1 MDKEALEVSRME
13 CEELCRQLCETQE
26 QLTGVEAQLALA
38 QQAPAPSA
46 MPGATLSH
54 LLLHCGCLDAFR
66 HP

>member
-1 MDKEALEVSRME
+1 MSRVE

-46 MPGATLSH
+46 MLGAIPSH
-54 LLLHCGCLDAFR
+54 NLLN
-66 HP
+66 